1 MVKSRRR
8 TDGKENCKTCG
19 RLHPYG
25 TAGVLRC
32 RIDGA
37 YGRDEESLET
47 IVCDKYIAKRKEQ
60 SSDKV

>member
-8 TDGKENCKTCG
+8 TDGKENCKTCS
-19 RLHPYG
+19 RLYR
-25 TAGVLRC
+25 TDAAGALRC

-60 SSDKV
+60 SNDKV